1 MNSQIYMHFNE
12 NASSKFVHFTINEMI
27 KMNEGVSKIWIRL
40 NN

>member
-1 MNSQIYMHFNE
+1 MYFDENS
-12 NASSKFVHFTINEMI
+12 SSKFVHFTINEII